1 MLTLAGLQ
9 HELTTGGTTSLA
21 VVDDLLARIDE
32 TESRLNAYVCV
43 NREGARSAARALDGL
58 RAAGTIVGPLH
69 GIPIAVKDLLDTHDL
84 PTSAGGRPVS
94 DTPPAKDATVVA
106 KLRSAGAIV
115 IGKTNTHEYAYGYT
129 TENPHHGDTHNPWD
143 LGRIPGGSSGG
154 SAASVSAGSAIAAIG
169 TDTGGSVRVPASLC
183 GIVGL
188 KPTFGR
194 VGRAGVF
201 PLAWTLDHVGP
212 LTRTARDCAILL
224 SAIAGTD
231 QADSSTLQT
240 PPPLD
245 YASALERDVTG
256 LRVGVPTNHF
266 FDAIDPEV
274 AAAVRSAIDTLAN
287 LGAIVTEIT
296 IPGLED
302 AVAAWLTILLSEA
315 TSIHETLL
323 HDRPDDYGEDVR
335 GFVEAGALVP
345 AISYLRAQR
354 IRQRLA
360 VAFKAAMEPIDVLI
374 TPATALPA
382 PQLGTSEVTINGH
395 TEPLFQTFARI
406 SAPLDVVGLPAV
418 STPCGL
424 TASGLP
430 IGLQIVGHPFD
441 EATVLAA
448 AHNYDQN
455 TGHTDNHPSLPHQP

>member
-1 MLTLAGLQ
+1 MEPTLAGLQ
-9 HELTTGGTTSLA
+9 QELATGVASSVE
-21 VVDDLLARIDE
+21 VVDRLLARIDE
-32 TESRLNAYVCV
+32 TNSQLNAYVQV
-43 NREGARSAARALDGL
+43 NHEGARAAARALDEL

-84 PTSAGGRPVS
+84 PTSAGGRPAS
-94 DTPPAKDATVVA
+94 EKPPARDATVVA

-154 SAASVSAGSAIAAIG
+154 SGASVSAGSAIAAIG

-194 VGRAGVF
+194 VSRTGVF

-212 LTRTARDCAILL
+212 MTRTARDCAILL
-224 SAIAGTD
+224 SAIAGAD
-231 QADSSTLQT
+231 QTDSSTLHA
-240 PPPLD
+240 PPPPD
-245 YASALERDVTG
+245 YASAVERDITG
-256 LRVGVPTNHF
+256 LRIGIPTNHF

-274 AAAVRSAIDTLAN
+274 EAAVRAAIDTLGS
-287 LGAIVTEIT
+287 LGAVVTEVEL
-296 IPGLED
+296 PGVEL
-302 AVAAWLTILLSEA
+302 AVSAWLTILLSEA
-315 TSIHETLL
+315 TAIHEDLVR
-323 HDRPDDYGEDVR
+323 DRPDDYGEDVR

-345 AISYLRAQR
+345 ATAYLKAQR
-354 IRQRLA
+354 IRQQLA
-360 VAFKAAMEPIDVLI
+360 AAFKTAMQSIDILA

-382 PQLGTSEVTINGH
+382 TPLGTTEVTINGH
-395 TEPLFQTFARI
+395 TEALFQTFARI
-406 SAPLDVVGLPAV
+406 SAPLDVVGLPAL
-418 STPCGL
+418 SIPCGF
-424 TASGLP
+424 TTSGLP
-430 IGLQIVGHPFD
+430 IGLQLVGHPFD

-448 AHNYDQN
+448 AHTYQQN
-455 TGHTDNHPSLPHQP
+455 TDHANHHPPL

>member
-1 MLTLAGLQ
+1 MPTLAGLQ
-9 HELTTGGTTSLA
+9 HELATGEASSLE

-43 NREGARSAARALDGL
+43 NHEGARAAARALDGL

-84 PTSAGGRPVS
+84 PTSAGGRPVT
-94 DTPPAKDATVVA
+94 DTPPPKDATVVA

-194 VGRAGVF
+194 VGRTGVF

-231 QADSSTLQT
+231 QTDSSTLHT
-240 PPPLD
+240 PPAPD
-245 YASALERDVTG
+245 YISSLERDITG
-256 LRVGVPTNHF
+256 LRIGVPTNHF

-274 AAAVRSAIDTLAN
+274 ATAVRKGVDTLAN
-287 LGAIVTEIT
+287 LGANVVEIT

-302 AVAAWLTILLSEA
+302 AVAAWLTILLAEA

-323 HDRPDDYGEDVR
+323 RDRPDDYGEDVR

-345 AISYLRAQR
+345 ATAYLRAQR

-360 VAFKAAMEPIDVLI
+360 GAFKTAMQPIDVLV

-382 PQLGTSEVTINGH
+382 TPLGTTEVTINGH

-406 SAPLDVVGLPAV
+406 SAPLDVVGLPAL

-424 TASGLP
+424 TTTGLP
-430 IGLQIVGHPFD
+430 IGLQLVGHPFD
-441 EATVLAA
+441 EATLLAA
-448 AHNYDQN
+448 AHSYDRN
-455 TGHTDNHPSLPHQP
+455 TNHTNNQPPLFT